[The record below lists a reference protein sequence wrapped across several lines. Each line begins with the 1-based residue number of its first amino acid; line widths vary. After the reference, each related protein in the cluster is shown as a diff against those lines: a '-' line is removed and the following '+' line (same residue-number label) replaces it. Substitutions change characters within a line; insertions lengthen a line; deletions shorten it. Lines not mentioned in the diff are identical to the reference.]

1 MNDTSEKDL
10 EASSYGINKEP
21 FQNLPKE
28 TIKPP
33 SG

>member
-1 MNDTSEKDL
+1 MNDTLEQNP
-10 EASSYGINKEP
+10 EASTHGRNKEP
-21 FQNLPKE
+21 FQNLPEE